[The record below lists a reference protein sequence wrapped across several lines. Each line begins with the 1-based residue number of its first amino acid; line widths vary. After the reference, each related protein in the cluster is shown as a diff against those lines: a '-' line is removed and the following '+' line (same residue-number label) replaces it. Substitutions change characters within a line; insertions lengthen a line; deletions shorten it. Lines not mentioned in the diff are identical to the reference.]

1 MRLVNQEQLI
11 ENQCSSPHEINLE
24 KGEWWRQ
31 GQGHRAKAPKF
42 FKHSVAASFML
53 VHLEVLSSFI

>member
-31 GQGHRAKAPKF
+31 GQGHRAKAPEF
-42 FKHSVAASFML
+42 F
-53 VHLEVLSSFI
+53 